1 VNVSNLAQRAAHSQH
16 PTSVCRHHDHHH
28 HADTPSQG
36 VQDHVELHQQ
46 LGKLPTGP
54 KGEVAVSPGVMDLRN
69 SGITV
74 ESAEKAAELATLAAE
89 MAGQS
94 GTFAV
99 GGILLGPGNQLL
111 AISMNQVLKD
121 GKLLDPTAHGERQI
135 VDWYF
140 EKEHQGESFPK
151 PEDMTIVSSLDPCVM
166 CGNSIIE
173 SGMNVA
179 IISKDVTA
187 GLDFKGDGQF
197 TSLPEEL
204 RDEAQDQ
211 FSYFGTDGGRAYQG
225 SDRSP
230 FTGARIPGEIEQ
242 RSLDAFLASLSQVK
256 KTIGESGSVEPEE
269 LKDPALHAT
278 PEIKAALH
286 KQDSGALSI
295 KVDPKELGPELGARL
310 TDIATRSQMNGNS
323 FDAAALVDPFGNVLV
338 TTGGQES
345 HSPIRT
351 PFMEL
356 TRKYAEARSEAGADG
371 IHQLAHFKHCTVVTL
386 YGPGDEATDIMEL
399 GAYGSSVEGPLP
411 EGSSR
416 HWQYIRPRQSEEE
429 LQQTVDRLP
438 PLYSEIIK
446 PDIKQVDNPEML
458 RQFGG

>member
-1 VNVSNLAQRAAHSQH
+1 
-16 PTSVCRHHDHHH
+16 
-28 HADTPSQG
+28 
-36 VQDHVELHQQ
+36 
-46 LGKLPTGP
+46 
-54 KGEVAVSPGVMDLRN
+54 
-69 SGITV
+69 
-74 ESAEKAAELATLAAE
+74 
-89 MAGQS
+89 
-94 GTFAV
+94 
-99 GGILLGPGNQLL
+99 
-111 AISMNQVLKD
+111 MNQVLKD

-187 GLDFKGDGQF
+187 GLDFKGDGEF
-197 TSLPEEL
+197 TSLPTEL
-204 RDEAQDQ
+204 RDEAQSQ
-211 FSYFGTDGGRAYQG
+211 FSYFGTDGGRSYQG
-225 SDRSP
+225 SQKGP
-230 FTGARIPGEIEQ
+230 FAGARIPGQVEK

-256 KTIGESGSVEPEE
+256 ETIGQLGSVEPDK

-278 PEIKAALH
+278 PQIKAALS
-286 KQDSGALSI
+286 KQDPAALSI
-295 KVDPKELGPELGARL
+295 KVDPKKLGPELGARL
-310 TDIATRSQMNGNS
+310 VDIATRSQMNGNS

-356 TRKYAEARSEAGADG
+356 TRKYAEARANSGPDG
-371 IHQLAHFKHCTVVTL
+371 VEQLAHFKNCTVVTL

-429 LQQTVDRLP
+429 VQKTVDRLP

-446 PDIKQVDNPEML
+446 PDIKQVDNPELL
-458 RQFGG
+458 RLFGS